1 MNIRI
6 SEKHW
11 REVEHLT
18 SLSFVGGL
26 EFAPETG
33 CILLVAEND
42 HAFRPCLLVAEV
54 LEPETG
60 ELLEQGSGG
69 ITFASRFLRRGLLR
83 VRERGL
89 KGFLTV
95 HTHPSADK
103 RVSFSLFDDSNDPEL
118 MANFYELEPAG
129 LFGSVVLGRDAICAR
144 LWRNGAPVYL
154 EQLVCV
160 GEQVSFRELSGKAP
174 KELPKPQAIFDRS
187 AAITGAGASYRMS
200 QLRIALVGTSGTGS
214 LMLEL
219 LARAG
224 AGEVV
229 VFEFDSADETN
240 LNRVLHLRQC
250 DADTKARKADCL
262 RDAILESG
270 LPTNV
275 TVVAGGDIRDVA
287 VADELRGCDLLVGC
301 VDRDWPRLILCEVAQ
316 QYLIPYL
323 DLGTEIGAVA
333 DAIQSLDARVS
344 YIGPDRPCL
353 KCAKIISEEQIRL
366 EGYGEAE
373 RARVVGMGYS
383 KDLPLRAP
391 SVMDLNMRTAS
402 IAMLWIRHLL
412 QPFLKTPLPHALKES
427 VTNFATK
434 EMYYTRNP
442 ECRVCGEPL
451 RAGSGGRFQLTTRQ
465 KKENFVSDR
474 DQPGAAEGQAMEI
487 TL

>member
-11 REVEHLT
+11 REVERLT
-18 SLSFVGGL
+18 SLSFVEGL

-42 HAFRPCLLVAEV
+42 QAVRPCLLVAEV

-69 ITFASRFLRRGLLR
+69 ITFASRFLRRALLR

-103 RVSFSLFDDSNDPEL
+103 RVSFSLFDDANDPEL

-129 LFGSVVLGRDAICAR
+129 LFGSVVLGREAICAR
-144 LWRNGAPVYL
+144 LWRKGAPVYL
-154 EQLVCV
+154 KELVCV
-160 GEQVSFRELSGKAP
+160 GEQLSFRELSGKPAKVP
-174 KELPKPQAIFDRS
+174 PKPQAIFDRS
-187 AAITGAGASYRMS
+187 AVITGAGASYRMS

-224 AGEVV
+224 AGEIVL
-229 VFEFDSADETN
+229 FEFDLADETN

-250 DADTKARKADCL
+250 DADTKARKAERL
-262 RDAILESG
+262 RDAMRESG
-270 LPTNV
+270 LPTKI
-275 TVVAGGDIRDVA
+275 TVVPGGDIRDAA

-301 VDRDWPRLILCEVAQ
+301 VDRDWPRLILCEVAR

-323 DLGTEIGAVA
+323 DLGTEIGATSDV
-333 DAIQSLDARVS
+333 IQSLDARVS

-391 SVMDLNMRTAS
+391 SVMDLNMRAAS
-402 IAMLWIRHLL
+402 KAMLWIRHLL

-427 VTNFATK
+427 VTNFVTK
-434 EMYYTRNP
+434 EMYYARNP
-442 ECRVCGEPL
+442 DCRVCGEPL
-451 RAGSGGRFQLTTRQ
+451 RAGSGSRFRLTTKQ
-465 KKENFVSDR
+465 PDNSVSDR
-474 DQPGAAEGQAMEI
+474 AGAVEGHGIEI